1 MALIQFSNLV
11 NDIRGS
17 SGGNVFSRNR
27 SGAYVRNRTTPLN
40 PQTTAQGAARGLF
53 ANLAQAWRNL
63 TVEQRAQWSA
73 AVDEYPYLN
82 KLGQTRTYS
91 GQQLFMVL
99 NRNLQ
104 SVDTAQINAPSAPA
118 GVGTVASMTLTAVAS
133 TGVITVT
140 PVINDEDGDTE
151 YSILASRPVS
161 AGRNYIGRSALRSV
175 DVSTEATLEAGQDIG
190 TEYAS
195 IFGDITGQAGSKIFV
210 RVFGVNT
217 VTGQK
222 SAPFTVSAIIT
233 A

>member
-27 SGAYVRNRTTPLN
+27 SGAYVRNRTAPLN
-40 PQTTAQGAARGLF
+40 PQTTSQSAARSLF
-53 ANLAQAWRNL
+53 GNLAQAWRAL
-63 TVEQRAQWSA
+63 TAEQRAQWNA
-73 AVDEYPYLN
+73 AVDDYPYLN

-91 GQQLFMVL
+91 GQQLFMTL

-104 SVDTAQINAPSAPA
+104 SVDTAQLDSPAAPA

-140 PVINDEDGDTE
+140 PVINDEDGNTE
-151 YSILASRPVS
+151 YSVLATRPVS
-161 AGRNYIGRSALRSV
+161 AGRNFAGRSTKRSI
-175 DVSTEATLEAGQDIG
+175 DVYTEAALEAGADIG
-190 TEYAS
+190 TTYAS
-195 IFGDITGQAGSKIFV
+195 IFGPITGQAGSKIFV
-210 RVFGVNT
+210 TVFGVNT

-222 SAPFTVSAIIT
+222 GTPFTVSAIIS
-233 A
+233 